1 MSKREY
7 FTDNKGRW
15 IGSVVHESNGKK
27 TVLDSKGGLLGR
39 VHDGKTLDNK
49 GGLFGRG
56 DQSTRLFGK

>member
-27 TVLDSKGGLLGR
+27 TVLDSKGNLAGR
-39 VHDGKTLDNK
+39 VHDGKTFDKK
-49 GGLFGRG
+49 GSFFGNG
-56 DQSTRLFGK
+56 DQGQRLFR